1 MGVQEG
7 DDGKYRI
14 EQGKGRGAGKAS
26 NGGPGYTVVA
36 TTTTETLCTPPRS
49 PHSPGA
55 AAVTRVEDD
64 DRGWRAGGW
73 RRWIEAW
80 TNRGSSIVGHEMRR
94 QGGAQIGERV
104 SISGW
109 SRTRKG
115 AATRWEPMGNTR
127 DSRGG
132 WQGQGV
138 RKKQGKESCVP

>member
-1 MGVQEG
+1 MTAHGEEHRKEG
-7 DDGKYRI
+7 
-14 EQGKGRGAGKAS
+14 
-26 NGGPGYTVVA
+26 
-36 TTTTETLCTPPRS
+36 
-49 PHSPGA
+49 
-55 AAVTRVEDD
+55 
-64 DRGWRAGGW
+64 
-73 RRWIEAW
+73 
-80 TNRGSSIVGHEMRR
+80 
-94 QGGAQIGERV
+94 V